1 MDRLQAHREHLQASR
16 KRLWHLA
23 LWLTLAGTAAL
34 CMAAPS
40 AASSPAATQAS
51 ASSAMEHR
59 PLRGTYWKL
68 LELRGAKVQSSDR
81 AQEPHL
87 NFSASELRVSGS
99 SGCNRLMGGFEHQ
112 GMGLKFGPLAG
123 TRMAC
128 LEPAMAK
135 QEQQIF
141 TQLQQVR
148 SYRIQGD
155 DMSLLDATGQVLL
168 KFQSVM
174 LR

>member
-23 LWLTLAGTAAL
+23 IWLSLAGTAAL

-40 AASSPAATQAS
+40 AASGPAATQAS
-51 ASSAMEHR
+51 ASSTMEHR
-59 PLRGTYWKL
+59 PLRGTYWKV
-68 LELRGAKVQSSDR
+68 LELRGAKALVSDS

-99 SGCNRLMGGFEHQ
+99 SGCNRLMGSFEHK
-112 GMGLKFGPLAG
+112 GSALKFGPLAS

-128 LEPAMAK
+128 LDPAMAA

-148 SYRIQGD
+148 GHRIQGD
-155 DMSLLDATGQVLL
+155 ELTLLDATGQVVAKLH
-168 KFQSVM
+168 SVM

>member
-1 MDRLQAHREHLQASR
+1 MDRLQAHRAHLQASR

-23 LWLTLAGTAAL
+23 IWLTLAGTAAL
-34 CMAAPS
+34 FMAAPS
-40 AASSPAATQAS
+40 AAADPGAPTAS

-68 LELRGAKVQSSDR
+68 VELSGAKVLVSDR
-81 AQEPHL
+81 VQEPHL

-112 GMGLKFGPLAG
+112 GVGLKFGPLAG

-141 TQLQQVR
+141 AQLQQVR
-148 SYRIQGD
+148 SHRIHGD
-155 DMSLLDATGQVLL
+155 NMSLLDATGQVLL

>member
-23 LWLTLAGTAAL
+23 IWLTLAGTAAL
-34 CMAAPS
+34 CMAAPQ
-40 AASSPAATQAS
+40 AASGPKTTAAS
-51 ASSAMEHR
+51 ASSAIEHR
-59 PLRGTYWKL
+59 PLRGTYWKV
-68 LELRGAKVQSSDR
+68 LEVRGAKVVVSD
-81 AQEPHL
+81 AVQEPHL
-87 NFSASELRVSGS
+87 NFSSSELRVSGS
-99 SGCNRLMGGFEHQ
+99 SGCNRLMGSFEHK
-112 GMGLKFGPLAG
+112 GTALKLGPLAG

-128 LEPAMAK
+128 LEPALAS

-148 SYRIQGD
+148 SHRIEGD
-155 DMSLLDATGQVLL
+155 DLSLLDANGRVLL
-168 KFQSVM
+168 KLKSVL